1 MRRMMKLVMYVYGF
15 EFEVEFTFLIIYLF
29 LCFEAQ
35 GSCRLFHQIIMIQLY
50 NALDN
55 RDQTIADLEKKLESI
70 INSTEGVERHLRLES
85 DLEQARNEIIQQRQV
100 IAELEAQVGE
110 NALQNDNDAADL
122 KDMRD
127 VVEMKNKIVE
137 TLRKQL
143 LEAEQN
149 LDKIKNQNKS
159 GKGEV
164 YRLETENLR

>member
-1 MRRMMKLVMYVYGF
+1 M
-15 EFEVEFTFLIIYLF
+15 
-29 LCFEAQ
+29 
-35 GSCRLFHQIIMIQLY
+35 
-50 NALDN
+50 
-55 RDQTIADLEKKLESI
+55 
-70 INSTEGVERHLRLES
+70 ERHLRLES